1 MSKTQKIIMTSR
13 QWLMTGIKD
22 GSIILHSDGS
32 MSLNKEAF
40 LKSNEELVKKAQYRP
55 AGLPV
60 DQLDSAQLGQIG
72 MYGVPGGV
80 LSGIKG
86 KGIGSISSGM
96 TTVPGYT
103 TSLIGDWRLGPAGTA
118 SPTGQ
123 LIEAVQGTP
132 TSTPGPAGA
141 VVTRNAPTAGVRMG
155 LKQPFSAVGS
165 EFAAARAKG
174 SGRAMSTV
182 KGLTGGAGAIPQGLA
197 TAGKGLAGAAASG
210 GVRGWL
216 AGNFISAAGSLAAWG
231 IHKGTVAAIDWATG
245 ANNASGNL
253 RTPKG
258 AQNFAKAQELLSSKV
273 MPMMYGQAAGP
284 NQKLEILNGYI
295 TELAKELESDPGY
308 QAAVSGQIA
317 QQVNAE
323 MPEDLSVPAL
333 SVDSSQFNPYNQ

>member
-72 MYGVPGGV
+72 MYGVPGGAI
-80 LSGIKG
+80 SGMKG
-86 KGIGSISSGM
+86 KGISA
-96 TTVPGYT
+96 TVPGGSPT
-103 TSLIGDWRLGPAGTA
+103 TVYNTSRVADRGIFGYGKGNASTFEAIKGVQGKARLGVG
-118 SPTGQ
+118 G
-123 LIEAVQGTP
+123 
-132 TSTPGPAGA
+132 
-141 VVTRNAPTAGVRMG
+141 VTRSAPTAGVGMG
-155 LKQPFSAVGS
+155 LKQPFSEVGK
-165 EFAAARAKG
+165 EFAAARSGG

-182 KGLTGGAGAIPQGLA
+182 KGLTGGAKAIPQGLA

-308 QAAVSGQIA
+308 QAAVSGQIV

-323 MPEDLSVPAL
+323 MPEDLSVPAAAF
-333 SVDSSQFNPYNQ
+333 DNSQFNPYNQ